1 MIWTNYAWDLVFVC
15 CIELELSIDSERR
28 TRRRKSLKIVL
39 SIAGIFQCVI
49 EMLYDIIREIVLFV
63 IKKSILCIIHTS
75 EHNKMNS
82 FWLCLKLCIS
92 TVIHLKVVLS
102 YKLNVFVFVL
112 NIDCSYF
119 LNMLQMCS
127 VSFLHVII
135 CKRWIYFHFRER

>member
-28 TRRRKSLKIVL
+28 TRRKSLKIVL

-82 FWLCLKLCIS
+82 SWLCFKPYIRIVL
-92 TVIHLKVVLS
+92 HLKVVQS

-119 LNMLQMCS
+119 LNKLQLCS
-127 VSFLHVII
+127 FSVLHVII
-135 CKRWIYFHFRER
+135 CSRWIYFHFRER